1 MLDSGLYDVQRLAS
15 GKSEALESVLLIIFI
30 AGLSQM

>member
-15 GKSEALESVLLIIFI
+15 GKSEALESVLLIVVI
-30 AGLSQM
+30 AELSQM